1 MGQLRQAVS
10 FAAGLYRQRLFM
22 VRAGYLRRDP
32 MALLHLRPGRD
43 DPYAI
48 YERMRRAG
56 TVLPTPLG
64 NWVTTSHRL
73 CNAVLR
79 DRRFGVRPADG
90 PPPSTEDF
98 DLSFLEM
105 NPPDHT
111 RLRRLAQPAFSPKQ
125 IAGYRPRIEANAAE
139 LLDRAAAA
147 GRFDLVPA
155 LASPLPIAVITDL
168 LGVPNDHATD
178 FARWGADIGSAL
190 DGIRSLSHAARLQK
204 ANAQLAAL
212 FNNLFELRRRE
223 PADDLISSLVAAEGE
238 QVRPHE
244 MLSMCVLLLVAG
256 FETTVN
262 LIGNAV
268 NALLDHPDQWDA
280 LCADPAG
287 LADRAIEETLRY
299 DPPVQ
304 RTARIALEPLEL
316 DGRPVR
322 KGQAVVALIGAANRD
337 PEAHPDPNRFDIG
350 RTQTADHLA
359 FSSGIHYCVGAPLAR
374 LEAAIALRALA
385 ERMPR
390 LQRDGAPRRRNS
402 NTVRGPIHLFVRN
415 TTPTRLTGSSAP
427 WSGPG
432 GSG

>member
-1 MGQLRQAVS
+1 MGQLRQATS
-10 FAAGLYRQRLFM
+10 FAADLYRQRLS
-22 VRAGYLRRDP
+22 VASAGYLRRDP
-32 MALLHLRPGRD
+32 MSLLHLRPGRD

-48 YERMRRAG
+48 YARMRRTG
-56 TVLPTPLG
+56 TMTPTRLG
-64 NWVTTSHRL
+64 NWATTSHRL
-73 CNAVLR
+73 CNTVLR
-79 DRRFGVRPADG
+79 DRRFGVRPEGG
-90 PPPSTEDF
+90 PAPSTEDI

-111 RLRRLAQPAFSPKQ
+111 RLRRLAQPAFSPRQ
-125 IAGYRPRIEANAAE
+125 IAAYRPRVEATTE
-139 LLDRAAAA
+139 RLLGRAAAA

-168 LGVPNDHATD
+168 LGIPNDDATD
-178 FARWGADIGSAL
+178 FARWGADIGSAI
-190 DGIRSLSHAARLQK
+190 DGIRSLPHAVRLQK
-204 ANAQLAAL
+204 ANTRLAAL
-212 FNNLFELRRRE
+212 FASLFELRRRE
-223 PADDLISSLVAAEGE
+223 PTDDLISRLVAAEPD

-287 LADRAIEETLRY
+287 LAERAIEETLRY

-304 RTARIALEPLEL
+304 RTARVALQPLEL
-316 DGRPVR
+316 DGAPVR
-322 KGQAVVALIGAANRD
+322 KGQTVVTLIGAANRD
-337 PEAHPDPNRFDIG
+337 PEAHPDPDRFDLG

-374 LEAAIALRALA
+374 LEATVALRGLA

-390 LQRDGAPRRRNS
+390 LRRDGAVRRRTS
-402 NTVRGPIHLFVRN
+402 SAIRGPIHLPLRA
-415 TTPTRLTGSSAP
+415 TAP
-427 WSGPG
+427 ARAGTATAR
-432 GSG
+432 